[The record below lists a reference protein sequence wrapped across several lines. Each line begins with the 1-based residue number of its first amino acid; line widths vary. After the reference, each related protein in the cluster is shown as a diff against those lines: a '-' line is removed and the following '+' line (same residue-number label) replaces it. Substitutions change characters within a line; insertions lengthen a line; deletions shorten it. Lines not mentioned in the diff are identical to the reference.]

1 MKLLRK
7 LQVHNKPEWKLK
19 CFSTTW
25 IVFCKLL
32 QKFCITEIQKYGKSI
47 IWVYGL
53 HATMHSFLF
62 LSMPLGCPH
71 PWVYI
76 CSASELSE
84 APNPPDITVNH
95 RLKPHWRHVPN
106 IPALPKRE
114 SGALLFGTIQIAS
127 ALHPKQTPEWPSK
140 LTAKHWTGQFC
151 NPLPEFSNSVELKV
165 ATIKMQNF
173 DFAIDHDG
181 EDQEGVVK
189 GSSSTRSRWCQ
200 RWFGIVQ
207 RRHSESISGRTLRF
221 ELAGT
226 SSKSREETCGWS
238 EGGHKVRWRGR
249 RRG

>member
-1 MKLLRK
+1 MKA
-7 LQVHNKPEWKLK
+7 HNKPGGKLK
-19 CFSTTW
+19 CFITRW
-25 IVFCKLL
+25 IIFCNLL
-32 QKFCITEIQKYGKSI
+32 QRFGIIKIQKYGKSI
-47 IWVYGL
+47 IWVYRL

-71 PWVYI
+71 PRVYI

-106 IPALPKRE
+106 IPALLKRE
-114 SGALLFGTIQIAS
+114 WSS
-127 ALHPKQTPEWPSK
+127 ALWHDPNSFCSSSETNTRVVEQVDCKT
-140 LTAKHWTGQFC
+140 LDRTFC
-151 NPLPEFSNSVELKV
+151 NPLPGLSNSVELKV
-165 ATIKMQNF
+165 ATIKMWNF
-173 DFAIDHDG
+173 VFAIDQDG
-181 EDQEGVVK
+181 ENQEGVVK

-200 RWFGIVQ
+200 RWFGLVQ

-238 EGGHKVRWRGR
+238 EGGRKVSWCGR